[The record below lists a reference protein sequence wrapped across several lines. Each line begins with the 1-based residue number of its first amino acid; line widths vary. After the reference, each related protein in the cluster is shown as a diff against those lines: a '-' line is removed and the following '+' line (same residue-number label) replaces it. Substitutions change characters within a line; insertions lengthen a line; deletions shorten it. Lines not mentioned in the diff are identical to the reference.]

1 MEYKLQFKED
11 ATEMD
16 KYKAELAASELIRRF
31 QPLFRKYVNLIQS
44 GRIDYTD
51 SEMKRFVSTFI
62 QETPLKAVLHKQSAQ
77 RFSIPINRKFE
88 FVVETYGK
96 QPEDILLVD
105 MEMCFLILAKRYKQ
119 VGRNFCAYLYNCY
132 GFEVS
137 RHIKKYIKNPAN
149 IPYRNVEYE
158 DFMNTSVDAIIENC
172 FEDKIYENSQ
182 GIPDYSWIGGESCS
196 DMFQDLTVEERKLLI
211 KYYMEDYNDRQ
222 IAELYGMHINTTN
235 QKRRG
240 AVFKLAEKNGIDFSR
255 IKRSRKS
262 GKKAL
267 FGTQPKI
274 PRRKPTK

>member
-1 MEYKLQFKED
+1 MDYKKQFNEN
-11 ATEMD
+11 ATEID
-16 KYKAELAASELIRRF
+16 KDRAQEASMELIERF
-31 QPLFRKYVNLIQS
+31 QPLFRKYVNLIRS
-44 GRIDYTD
+44 GRIDYSD

-62 QETPLKAVLHKQSAQ
+62 QETPLKAVLKKNSAQ
-77 RFSIPINRKFE
+77 RFSLPINRKFD
-88 FVVETYGK
+88 FIVETYGK
-96 QPEDILLVD
+96 QEEEIILID

-132 GFEVS
+132 CYEVS

-149 IPYRNVEYE
+149 IPYRNIEYE
-158 DFMNTSVDAIIENC
+158 DFMQTYVDTAVENC

-196 DMFQDLTVEERKLLI
+196 DMFQDLTPEERKLLI

-240 AVFKLAEKNGIDFSR
+240 AVFKLATKNGIDFSR

-267 FGTQPKI
+267 FGTQPHI
-274 PRRKPTK
+274 PRRK